1 MGETGKDRKRWEDS
15 GRHQERLG
23 KVEID
28 GMIREK
34 LMKAERE
41 GARRR
46 ETKINVERREESQR
60 DENRR

>member
-1 MGETGKDRKRWEDS
+1 MGETGKDRKRLEDS

-34 LMKAERE
+34 LMKAERG

-46 ETKINVERREESQR
+46 ETKINFERRGESQR